1 MHRTIYDTTTGEILS
16 CRRIPDH
23 MLDNNINRRPNTA
36 YLNTYVQDI
45 SVKKV
50 DLSNL
55 SIVDKVVD
63 YDWNEYMR
71 LHRNGRLKATDWTQV
86 PDSPLSNSKKAEW
99 ATYRQ
104 QLRDLPSTLG
114 NITSRE
120 GIIWP
125 TEPS

>member
-1 MHRTIYDTTTGEILS
+1 MYKYKHLVLMNSSNAFPRAIGNMKYQVIHVTKGEKVMHRTIYDTTTGEILS

-55 SIVDKVVD
+55 S
-63 YDWNEYMR
+63 Y
-71 LHRNGRLKATDWTQV
+71 
-86 PDSPLSNSKKAEW
+86 S
-99 ATYRQ
+99 
-104 QLRDLPSTLG
+104 
-114 NITSRE
+114 
-120 GIIWP
+120 
-125 TEPS
+125 